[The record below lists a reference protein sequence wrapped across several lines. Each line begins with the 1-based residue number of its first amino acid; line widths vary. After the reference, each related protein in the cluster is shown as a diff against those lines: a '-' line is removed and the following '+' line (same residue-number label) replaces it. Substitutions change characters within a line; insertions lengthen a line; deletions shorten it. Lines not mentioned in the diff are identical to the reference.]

1 MVRKISLIVAG
12 IFIFLNSFAQ
22 TNTVGEFNKFIAQ
35 NWAGEYIRI
44 GQYKVKGTPY
54 LFGESF
60 PGTLTFKGGV
70 KSDTKIL
77 YDLYNQKAG
86 ADVKN
91 NILESDKVLE
101 EFSISLPAKFGG
113 NTLLFKSTELF
124 GNSSLK
130 NYFNVLEDGSKV
142 SLLKIFKIKLVS
154 DPSNMMDKELKIFEQ
169 YYEYFLYNKTS
180 KELSKIKLKEKDIAK
195 KLDDEDFVKNFITKS
210 DLDVSKEIDAIK
222 LIQGYNNK

>member
-1 MVRKISLIVAG
+1 MKPIFFVFVAFVFSLT
-12 IFIFLNSFAQ
+12 SFSQ

-35 NWAGEYIRI
+35 NWAGDYLRI

-70 KSDTKIL
+70 KSNTKIL

-86 ADVKN
+86 ADIKN
-91 NILESDKVLE
+91 SILESDLVLE

-113 NTLLFKSTELF
+113 ITLLFKRTDAY

-130 NYFNVLEDGSKV
+130 NYFNVLEDGGKA

-154 DPSNMMDKELKIFEQ
+154 DPSNMMDKEQKIFEQ
-169 YYEYFLYNKTS
+169 YYEYYFYNKTT
-180 KELSKIKLKEKDIAK
+180 KELNKIKLKEKDFAK
-195 KLDDEDFVKNFITKS
+195 QLGDEFLVKDFIGKS
-210 DLDVSKEIDAIK
+210 DLDVSKEVDAIK
-222 LIQGYNNK
+222 LVQAYNNK

>member
-1 MVRKISLIVAG
+1 MAIRFFLFFLILIATR
-12 IFIFLNSFAQ
+12 SFAQ
-22 TNTVGEFNKFIAQ
+22 VDPVGQFNKHIVE
-35 NWAGEYIRI
+35 NWKGEYIRI
-44 GQYKVKGTPY
+44 GQYRVKGTPY

-60 PGTLTFKGGV
+60 PGTLTYKGGI

-91 NILESDKVLE
+91 SILESDLLLE

-113 NTLLFKSTELF
+113 NTLLFKNTELF

-154 DPSNMMDKELKIFEQ
+154 DPSNMMDKEVKIFEQ
-169 YYEYFLYNKTS
+169 YYEYYLYNKTI
-180 KELSKIKLKEKDIAK
+180 KGLSKIKLKEKDIAK
-195 KLDDEDFVKNFITKS
+195 QLGDQEFVKGFVSKG
-210 DLDVSKEIDAIK
+210 DLDVSKEVDVIK

>member
-1 MVRKISLIVAG
+1 MKKKYIGIVLM
-12 IFIFLNSFAQ
+12 FIVSQSFAQ
-22 TNTVGEFNKFIAQ
+22 VDPVGQFNKHIVE
-35 NWAGEYIRI
+35 NWKGEYIRI
-44 GQYKVKGTPY
+44 SQYRVKGTPY

-77 YDLYNQKAG
+77 YDLYNQRAG
-86 ADVKN
+86 ADFKN
-91 NILESDKVLE
+91 SILESGLVLE

-113 NTLLFKSTELF
+113 DTLLFKSTELF
-124 GNSSLK
+124 GNTSQK

-154 DPSNMMDKELKIFEQ
+154 DPSNMMDKELKVFEQ
-169 YYEYFLYNKTS
+169 YYEYYLYTKTT

-195 KLDDEDFVKNFITKS
+195 QLGDEEFVKGFVSKG
-210 DLDVSKEIDAIK
+210 DLDVSKEVNAIK
-222 LIQGYNNK
+222 LIQEYNNK